1 MQKPSVTENLL
12 INHLVLHL
20 ESRIVLER
28 VLISPFSSVRVYPVA
43 GEKS

>member
-20 ESRIVLER
+20 KSQIVFERI
-28 VLISPFSSVRVYPVA
+28 LISPFSSVHVYPVA
-43 GEKS
+43 GKK